1 MTTAAKKLRDLYR
14 PDALASFEELNGVV
28 GMADVQALEQKFL
41 TPDQLHA
48 KYGGAARSPA

>member
-1 MTTAAKKLRDLYR
+1 MTTAARKLRDLYR

-41 TPDQLHA
+41 TPDQLQA